1 MSENILTISDLHTSF
16 FTPVGEVKAVGGV
29 SLKLAKGEV
38 LGIVGESGSGKSVTM
53 LSMLHLLGPSGK
65 VVAGSVNFEGQ
76 ELTTMNYKQ
85 MSDIRANKISMIFQD
100 PMTSL
105 NPVLSISYQLCEPLI
120 RHKHMNRPEAKKR
133 VIELRDTTIDGKTVT
148 DTLSIMTYEGSSSDS
163 KSDKGW
169 KHHNSSGWDW
179 DFDLD
184 GKTSETIISVTAIV
198 FIFGLPLLIVFTVF
212 FFNYKN
218 RKAKYRLAEQA
229 LSSGQQL
236 PEDFFKNAEK
246 TEDIRTKG
254 IKNIF
259 IGIGLFIF
267 LWAITENFGVGCV
280 GLLIMFTG
288 FGQLVIYYTQDSN
301 KKNNR
306 ER

>member
-1 MSENILTISDLHTSF
+1 MKRIILALVAAMTLCSLVQASNRTVTEND
-16 FTPVGEVKAVGGV
+16 
-29 SLKLAKGEV
+29 SLG
-38 LGIVGESGSGKSVTM
+38 
-53 LSMLHLLGPSGK
+53 
-65 VVAGSVNFEGQ
+65 N
-76 ELTTMNYKQ
+76 
-85 MSDIRANKISMIFQD
+85 
-100 PMTSL
+100 
-105 NPVLSISYQLCEPLI
+105 
-120 RHKHMNRPEAKKR
+120 KKR

-169 KHHNSSGWDW
+169 KHHNGSGWDW

-259 IGIGLFIF
+259 IGIGLFISSISKNMQQAMIGSVIVMMPF
-267 LWAITENFGVGCV
+267 MLMS
-280 GLLIMFTG
+280 GLTTPIMNMPVVL
-288 FGQLVIYYTQDSN
+288 QND
-301 KKNNR
+301 
-306 ER
+306 

>member
-1 MSENILTISDLHTSF
+1 MIRLTHKETIKDKTKYDYETDNFSTHRRHDIM
-16 FTPVGEVKAVGGV
+16 FTGTGKKQNGYRKRQSGE
-29 SLKLAKGEV
+29 
-38 LGIVGESGSGKSVTM
+38 
-53 LSMLHLLGPSGK
+53 
-65 VVAGSVNFEGQ
+65 Q
-76 ELTTMNYKQ
+76 
-85 MSDIRANKISMIFQD
+85 
-100 PMTSL
+100 
-105 NPVLSISYQLCEPLI
+105 
-120 RHKHMNRPEAKKR
+120 KR

-169 KHHNSSGWDW
+169 KHHNGSGWNW
-179 DFDLD
+179 DFDLG

-267 LWAITENFGVGCV
+267 LWAITGNFGVGCV

>member
-1 MSENILTISDLHTSF
+1 MKRIILALVAAMTLCSLVQARNRTVTEND
-16 FTPVGEVKAVGGV
+16 
-29 SLKLAKGEV
+29 SLG
-38 LGIVGESGSGKSVTM
+38 
-53 LSMLHLLGPSGK
+53 
-65 VVAGSVNFEGQ
+65 N
-76 ELTTMNYKQ
+76 
-85 MSDIRANKISMIFQD
+85 
-100 PMTSL
+100 
-105 NPVLSISYQLCEPLI
+105 
-120 RHKHMNRPEAKKR
+120 KKR
-133 VIELRDTTIDGKTVT
+133 VIELRDTTIDGKAVT
-148 DTLSIMTYEGSSSDS
+148 DTLSIMTYQGSSSDS

-169 KHHNSSGWDW
+169 KHHNGSLWKW
-179 DFDLD
+179 NLDLD
-184 GKTSETIISVTAIV
+184 SNTSETIVAITAIV
-198 FIFGLPLLIVFTVF
+198 FVFGLPLLIVFTVF

-259 IGIGLFIF
+259 VGVGLFIF
-267 LWAITENFGVGCV
+267 LWAITGNFGVGCV

-306 ER
+306 DR

>member
-1 MSENILTISDLHTSF
+1 MKRIILALIAAMTLCSLVQAKNRTVTEND
-16 FTPVGEVKAVGGV
+16 
-29 SLKLAKGEV
+29 SLG
-38 LGIVGESGSGKSVTM
+38 
-53 LSMLHLLGPSGK
+53 
-65 VVAGSVNFEGQ
+65 N
-76 ELTTMNYKQ
+76 
-85 MSDIRANKISMIFQD
+85 
-100 PMTSL
+100 
-105 NPVLSISYQLCEPLI
+105 
-120 RHKHMNRPEAKKR
+120 KKR

-169 KHHNSSGWDW
+169 KRHNGSGWDW

-246 TEDIRTKG
+246 RRYPYQRYQKHLHRHRIIHLPLGHYRELWSRLCRAADHVHRIRT
-254 IKNIF
+254 ISY
-259 IGIGLFIF
+259 
-267 LWAITENFGVGCV
+267 
-280 GLLIMFTG
+280 LLYAR
-288 FGQLVIYYTQDSN
+288 L
-301 KKNNR
+301 
-306 ER
+306 